1 MAGVPV
7 NPDSNTGASKVVF
20 LIGAGVSI
28 PVGIPAMKGMYKAFL
43 DRAKSEIT
51 DDEKK
56 SCYFLTQKL
65 SISEDL
71 EEFLLAL
78 NSICGFR
85 SSCLAPFVERNLSE
99 RKGTS
104 RLRDY
109 QQRLSGRI
117 QNANVT
123 RERILNF
130 MSETCF
136 RFDRQK
142 ARDIFSNFVD
152 AISQKGYPVYSTNYD
167 SAFEYVA
174 RERDINI
181 EDNFPQKG
189 QRRLWNPD
197 IHFSL
202 GDALTLVQLHGAVTW
217 YADKEGVIEKIP
229 YHTNISPDGKNVNRL
244 VIFPTRFK
252 DIYDQHFFAL
262 YCHFLS
268 ALSASRVLFVVGHSL
283 RDEYIKAAI
292 IERHRKGNF
301 QIVIVDPT
309 LPEGLPDELKPAR
322 LGNTGDVTHVPFV
335 FEEFADELANLI
347 LSSRS
352 SDLALECAKIVH
364 QRKSK
369 SNKITIR
376 GNIGSLKPGDTKK
389 FKAIVDAYLHPPEKP
404 AYIRV
409 WLSSKYTTPEGK
421 QQRRVSSIFLEGGKI
436 QVGSGLTGVVQE
448 DIPIQVKVPNYPD
461 WIEHTSKATLH
472 VALVKDWVKSPSQ
485 AKNNAV
491 LASDKREL
499 IYGP

>member
-1 MAGVPV
+1 MSS
-7 NPDSNTGASKVVF
+7 DDKTETSEVVF
-20 LIGAGVSI
+20 LIGGGVSI
-28 PVGIPAMKGMYKAFL
+28 PVGIPAMKGMYEAFL
-43 DRAKSEIT
+43 NRARSGIT

-65 SISEDL
+65 GVSEDL

-78 NSICGFR
+78 NSVCGFR
-85 SSCLAPFVERNLSE
+85 SSCLAPFVERTLSE
-99 RKGTS
+99 RKGTI
-104 RLRDY
+104 RLRGY

-117 QNANVT
+117 QNANVI

-142 ARDIFSNFVD
+142 ACDIFGNFVD
-152 AISQKGYPVYSTNYD
+152 AISKKGYPVYSTNYD
-167 SAFEYVA
+167 SAFEHVA
-174 RERDINI
+174 TERDITI

-189 QRRLWNPD
+189 QRRLWNPG

-202 GDALTLVQLHGAVTW
+202 GDALTLIQLHGAVTW
-217 YADKEGVIEKIP
+217 YADKKGVIEKIP
-229 YHTNISPDGKNVNRL
+229 YRTDINPDGKDVNRL

-268 ALSASRVLFVVGHSL
+268 ALSAARVLFVVGHSL

-301 QIVIVDPT
+301 QIVIVGPI
-309 LPEGLPDELKPAR
+309 LPEGLPGELKPAR
-322 LGNTGDVTHVPFV
+322 LGTTGDVTYVPFV

-347 LSSRS
+347 LSSS
-352 SDLALECAKIVH
+352 PSDLALECAKIVH

-389 FKAIVDAYLHPPEKP
+389 FKAIVDAYLRPHEKP
-404 AYIRV
+404 AYVRV
-409 WLSSKYTTPEGK
+409 WLSAKYTTPEGK
-421 QQRRVSSIFLEGGKI
+421 QQSLVSVNFLDDGKA
-436 QVGSGLTGVVQE
+436 QVGSGLTGMVQE
-448 DIPIQVKVPNYPD
+448 DIPIQIKVPNYPE
-461 WIEHTSKATLH
+461 WFEHTSEATLH
-472 VALVKDWVKSPSQ
+472 VALMQKLVTKPAQVKDQ
-485 AKNNAV
+485 AV
-491 LASDKREL
+491 FTSDKREL
-499 IYGP
+499 AYTR